1 MATSNCLPFTLPGFR
16 IGRVETYHDLL
27 VIQACSIA
35 RTVICPCCGKPST
48 QIHCHYTR
56 SPRDLPCN
64 GRRVRLVL
72 DVRRFRCS
80 NEHCERQTFAERLPH
95 LVPVHGQR
103 TTQLTRALR
112 AMTFEVNAEAGARI
126 TRHLNMP
133 VSADTLLRIIR
144 HTVMEPAPTPRVL
157 GVDDWAFKKGNRY
170 GTILVDL
177 ECRYSV
183 DLLPDRTAETLVAW
197 LKAHP
202 GIEIVSRDR
211 SNEYIAAITAGAPQ
225 AVQVAD
231 RWHLLRNLSDALIRL
246 LEKHVK
252 ALRQAARHVQG
263 DPVSDEQPE
272 FTTQTQ
278 IAQPVTVRQLRFSEV
293 KRLAAEGYS
302 QRAIARHLHI
312 GRNTVRRYLAS
323 DEPPRYQLRG
333 PRASAITAHIPYL
346 ETRWT
351 EGCHNSRVLWQ
362 ELRHQGYP
370 GSYSSIR
377 RFVQR
382 YRTDRRA
389 SSSLPA
395 VVRPLSPRQAAWLFV
410 RPPEQLSAEQEA
422 YRIALCAV
430 CPEIAAAYEL
440 TQRFVLMVRHRQ
452 VDRLDPWLADA
463 QSSGLSQLKRFSTGL
478 HNDYDAVRAALE
490 LEWSSGQV
498 EGQVN
503 RLKVI
508 KRDMYGRAKFDL
520 LRLRVL
526 QPP

>member
-1 MATSNCLPFTLPGFR
+1 MA
-16 IGRVETYHDLL
+16 
-27 VIQACSIA
+27 
-35 RTVICPCCGKPST
+35 
-48 QIHCHYTR
+48 
-56 SPRDLPCN
+56 
-64 GRRVRLVL
+64 
-72 DVRRFRCS
+72 
-80 NEHCERQTFAERLPH
+80 
-95 LVPVHGQR
+95 
-103 TTQLTRALR
+103 
-112 AMTFEVNAEAGARI
+112 FEVNAEVGARI

-144 HTVMEPAPTPRVL
+144 RTVMEPAPTPRVL

-177 ECRYSV
+177 ERRYPV
-183 DLLPDRTAETLVAW
+183 DLLPDRTTETLATW
-197 LKAHP
+197 LEAHP

-211 SNEYIAAITAGAPQ
+211 SNEYIAAITTGAPL

-231 RWHLLRNLSDALIRL
+231 RWHLLRNLSDALVRL
-246 LEKHVK
+246 FEKHAK
-252 ALRQAARHVQG
+252 ALRLAARHVQG
-263 DPVSDEQPE
+263 DTVSDKQEPE
-272 FTTQTQ
+272 FITET
-278 IAQPVTVRQLRFSEV
+278 AQPVTVRQLRFSEV

-312 GRNTVRRYLAS
+312 GRNTVRWYLVS

-333 PRASAITAHIPYL
+333 PRASAVTAYIPYL

-351 EGCHNSRVLWQ
+351 EGCHNSRMLWE
-362 ELRHQGYP
+362 ELRQQGYS

-382 YRTDRRA
+382 YRTGRPHA

-395 VVRPLSPRQAAWLFV
+395 VVQPLSPRQVAWLFV

-422 YRIALCAV
+422 YRTALCQV
-430 CPEIAAAYEL
+430 CPEIAVAYEL
-440 TQRFVLMVRHRQ
+440 AQRFVRMVRHRQ
-452 VDRLDPWLADA
+452 VDNLDPWLADA
-463 QSSGLSQLKRFSTGL
+463 QSSAVSQLKRFSAGL

-490 LEWSSGQV
+490 LEWSNGQV

>member
-1 MATSNCLPFTLPGFR
+1 MATSDCLPFALPGFR
-16 IGRVETYHDLL
+16 IARVETYQDLL
-27 VIQACSIA
+27 VIRACSIA
-35 RTVICPCCGKPST
+35 RTAKCPRCGKLST
-48 QIHCHYTR
+48 QVHCHYTR

-64 GRRVRLVL
+64 GRRVHLVL
-72 DVRRFRCS
+72 NVRRFRCS
-80 NEHCERQTFAERLPH
+80 NDGCARQTFVERLPH

-157 GVDDWAFKKGNRY
+157 GVDDWAFKKGSRY

-177 ECRYSV
+177 ERRYPV
-183 DLLPDRTAETLVAW
+183 DLLPDRTTETLATW
-197 LKAHP
+197 LEAHP

-211 SNEYIAAITAGAPQ
+211 SNEYIAAIKTSAPQ

-246 LEKHVK
+246 LEKHAK
-252 ALRQAARHVQG
+252 ALRQAAKIVQG
-263 DPVSDEQPE
+263 DTVSDEQPE
-272 FTTQTQ
+272 FTTE

-312 GRNTVRRYLAS
+312 SRNTIRRYLAS
-323 DEPPRYQLRG
+323 DEPPRYQLRA
-333 PRASAITAHIPYL
+333 PRASAITAYIPYL
-346 ETRWT
+346 ETRWE

-362 ELRHQGYP
+362 ELRRQGYS

-382 YRTDRRA
+382 YRTGRPHA
-389 SSSLPA
+389 SSLLPA
-395 VVRPLSPRQAAWLFV
+395 VVWPLSPRQAAWLLV
-410 RPPEQLSAEQEA
+410 RQPEQLLAEQEA
-422 YRIALCAV
+422 YRIALCDV

-440 TQRFVLMVRHRQ
+440 AQRFMLMVGHRQ
-452 VDRLDPWLADA
+452 VDKLDPWLADA
-463 QSSGLSQLKRFSTGL
+463 KSSTVSQLKRFSTGL
-478 HNDYDAVRAALE
+478 HNDYDAVRAAIE